1 MIKEMKHRGI
11 FEKVPGSGEFWIR
24 FADCAGHMRREKV
37 GTSEEA
43 EARLKLRK
51 EEAKI
56 GIQPRL
62 AWRRR
67 PVLFRKIAED
77 ALAYADQHKRSAGD
91 DHIRMEKLLQWF
103 GDRAA
108 DSITP
113 GEIEGHFRAQRWTP
127 ATWNRYRALVS
138 LTYRLA
144 IRASRVKENPARF
157 IQHKTENNSRIRI
170 LSLEEEGHLRKVI
183 REKFPEHEP
192 ELDLGIHT
200 GLRSGEQY
208 DARWKDM
215 DFEQRVLTIPLDKGG
230 KTSHA
235 PLNAAALRALLD
247 LHRMYSKSEFVCGGA
262 CSPRYWFEAAV
273 REAKITGFTWHCL
286 RHTFASRLV
295 MSGADLRTVA
305 ELLRDKT
312 LAMVMRYAHLAPDYK
327 LAALERMATVFQSSK
342 TDTKLTP
349 TLEHQT
355 HDSALVQ

>member
-1 MIKEMKHRGI
+1 MKQEMKQRGI
-11 FEKVPGSGEFWIR
+11 FKKVPGSEVCWIR
-24 FADCAGHMRREKV
+24 FADCTGHMRRERV
-37 GTSEEA
+37 GTFEEA

-51 EEAKI
+51 QEAKI
-56 GIQPRL
+56 GVQPRL

-91 DHIRMEKLLQWF
+91 DHIRMGKLLDWF
-103 GDRAA
+103 GERAA

-113 GEIEGHFRAQRWTP
+113 REIEVHFQAEKWTP
-127 ATWNRYRALVS
+127 ATWNRYRALLS

-144 IRASRVKENPARF
+144 IRTGKVKENPARLV
-157 IQHKTENNSRIRI
+157 QHKTENNGRVRFLSR
-170 LSLEEEGHLRKVI
+170 EEEGGLRKVI
-183 REKFPEHEP
+183 RDKFAEREA
-192 ELDLGIHT
+192 ELDLALHT
-200 GLRSGEQY
+200 GLRQSEQY
-208 DARWKDM
+208 HAKWKDV

-230 KTSHA
+230 KTSHV

-247 LHRMYSKSEFVCGGA
+247 LHRMYGESDFVCGGA
-262 CSPRYWFEAAV
+262 CSPRYWFEAAIL
-273 REAKITGFTWHCL
+273 EAKIMGFTWHCL

-327 LAALERMATVFQSSK
+327 LAALERMATSFPDSK

-349 TLEHQT
+349 TLEAQE
-355 HDSALVQ
+355 SGSKLVQ